1 MWGFAGLMPFP
12 GWERV
17 VGTREGVL
25 ATAPG
30 HCLSGARFGPI
41 WGSLRR
47 FISATWPGWCVGWE
61 EAAVPLSFRLDF
73 GEHLGAV
80 VRNLLLPISV
90 CVMALS
96 VCAETEV
103 AGAQSGQDLRGS
115 GLGAFSSLLG
125 K

>member
-1 MWGFAGLMPFP
+1 M
-12 GWERV
+12 
-17 VGTREGVL
+17 
-25 ATAPG
+25 
-30 HCLSGARFGPI
+30 
-41 WGSLRR
+41 
-47 FISATWPGWCVGWE
+47 
-61 EAAVPLSFRLDF
+61 PLSFRLDF

-90 CVMALS
+90 CVMAPS